1 MALALEGLRILDMAW
16 LGPGPFCANT
26 LGDLGAEVIKIYEAH
41 PERRG
46 GPVMFLFDTAVQ
58 PGFRNCR
65 TMGLNLKAEAGRS
78 IFYDL
83 AKSADVVMEG
93 FRPGVVKRLG
103 VDYDT
108 IKEINPRI
116 VYASLTGYGQE
127 GPYRDLVGHDINYIS
142 VGGLLGMTGPVG
154 GAPII
159 PGAIIADFAAGGMS
173 AAIGILAALMARER
187 TGRGQFVDM
196 SMTDAVVELTSIQI
210 SPYLYNRMVPKK
222 GETMFTGHYP
232 WYNVYQT
239 KDGKYI
245 SIGALE
251 PWFYANLCELLG
263 CQHFLEHQFAEG
275 EKREEILNYFRETFL
290 TKTRDEWVALLR
302 QKDTCV
308 APVYDIDE
316 VESDPQ
322 LIARRMIIESDHP
335 TLGRV
340 KQVGSMHKLSD
351 SPVEVRNWSTRF
363 GQHTEE
369 ILLELGYD
377 KTRIKELFEAEV
389 IG

>member
-1 MALALEGLRILDMAW
+1 MAW
-16 LGPGPFCANT
+16 LGPGPFCAT
-26 LGDLGAEVIKIYEAH
+26 MLGDLGAEVIKIYEAH

-46 GPVMFLFDTAVQ
+46 GPVMFLFDPAIQ

-65 TMGLNLKAEAGRS
+65 TIGLNLKAEAGRG

-108 IKEINPRI
+108 IKEVNPRI

-142 VGGLLGMTGPVG
+142 IGGLLGMTGPAG
-154 GAPII
+154 GAPVI
-159 PGAIIADFAAGGMS
+159 PGVVIADFAAGGMS
-173 AAIGILAALMARER
+173 AAIGILAALLARER
-187 TGRGQFVDM
+187 TGQGQFVDM

-210 SPYLYNRMVPKK
+210 SPYLHSGMVPERGK
-222 GETMFTGHYP
+222 TMFTGHYP
-232 WYNVYQT
+232 WYNVYET

-251 PWFYANLCELLG
+251 PWFYANLCELIG
-263 CQHFLEHQFAEG
+263 CQHFIEHQFAEG
-275 EKREEILNYFRETFL
+275 EKREEIFNYFRETFL

-302 QKDTCV
+302 QRDTCV
-308 APVYDIDE
+308 APVYTIE
-316 VESDPQ
+316 ELVSDPQ

-335 TLGRV
+335 TMGRV

-351 SPVEVRNWSTRF
+351 SPVEARNWSTRF
-363 GQHTEE
+363 GQHTDE
-369 ILLELGYD
+369 ILRELGYD
-377 KTRIKELFEAEV
+377 DAKIEELREADA